1 MKNIQTGSGII
12 RVQISEFEGKKYL
25 DIRKFYLDKET
36 EEYKPTRK
44 GISLNPEIAEEV
56 LNTAKEELDNLFK

>member
-1 MKNIQTGSGII
+1 MKDIQVGSGII

-36 EEYKPTRK
+36 DEYKPTRK
-44 GISLNPEIAEEV
+44 GISLNTDIAEEV
-56 LNTAKEELDNLFK
+56 LETAKTELPNLFK